1 MTSSAHCP
9 HLVPGWEAVLL
20 TVREGGPGQM
30 ELRGDTPTGPRVM
43 VNPTTRLATRITW
56 FWSSRVVCGMARGI
70 QNSLY
75 ANMNQVNYISVLPS
89 LDLLFPVFPALV
101 VSGGQGHGSG
111 SANKVEIVSL
121 YRDLAPRL
129 LHPDTNLRLA
139 DMPHNEFHTMD
150 KNIICGGDR
159 MRNKCVKLKQNGGVT
174 FCFSIFSCF
183 CS

>member
-1 MTSSAHCP
+1 MTSSARCP
-9 HLVPGWEAVLL
+9 HLAPGWEAELL
-20 TVREGGPGQM
+20 TVREVGPGQM

-56 FWSSRVVCGMARGI
+56 FWSSRVVCGMTRGI

-75 ANMNQVNYISVLPS
+75 ANMNQVR
-89 LDLLFPVFPALV
+89 LDIFHYSFSGILVAVFPALV
-101 VSGGQGHGSG
+101 VAGGQGHGSG
-111 SANKVEIVSL
+111 SSFKVEIVSL

-139 DMPHNEFHTMD
+139 DMPHNEFHTID

-159 MRNKCVKLKQNGGVT
+159 MRDKCVKLKQNGGAIYAN
-174 FCFSIFSCF
+174 FNIR
-183 CS
+183 